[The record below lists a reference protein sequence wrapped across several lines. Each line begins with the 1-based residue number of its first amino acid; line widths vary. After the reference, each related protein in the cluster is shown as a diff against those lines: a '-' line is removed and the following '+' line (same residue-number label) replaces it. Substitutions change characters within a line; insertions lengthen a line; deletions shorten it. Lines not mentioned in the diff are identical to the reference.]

1 MAYGEQSVYTFGP
14 NGERLKNGR
23 PDRRP
28 GSSSFTAATEAA
40 EQNVEESRIRRAEG
54 NSERRA
60 RRPGSRT
67 GNSSGDGTYA
77 GASTSSGRTYTAQ
90 TRSRRPAD
98 PVQRSREKRSVLLR
112 RAVYGALAF
121 CSAFA
126 VLAGIGS
133 VTRNGRHKSAQEEI
147 IDRYM
152 EEGTGTVSSAQ
163 AAQEDVSIFVE
174 DADQTSE
181 GASSGATDL
190 TDGGASVS
198 SQPIEVLADGNNQT
212 YADIYETTVIELPD
226 VQDSYYFA
234 GSDTRYLSENDIAG
248 YSREEIQLIVN
259 EIYAR
264 HGRVFRQESNE
275 AFFWSKSWYMP
286 VEGKSDEQIVSEF
299 NAYEKANV
307 DFLAQYL

>member
-1 MAYGEQSVYTFGP
+1 MGYNKQPVYTFGP

-40 EQNVEESRIRRAEG
+40 EQNVEESRIRSTES

-60 RRPGSRT
+60 
-67 GNSSGDGTYA
+67 
-77 GASTSSGRTYTAQ
+77 
-90 TRSRRPAD
+90 RSRRPAD
-98 PVQRSREKRSVLLR
+98 PVQRSREKRSALLR
-112 RAVYGALAF
+112 RAVYGALAV

-133 VTRNGRHKSAQEEI
+133 VTRNGQHKSAQEEI

-163 AAQEDVSIFVE
+163 AAQEDGSIFVE
-174 DADQTSE
+174 DADQISEDRLSGAAGQTSE
-181 GASSGATDL
+181 NTSSAASGM

-198 SQPIEVLADGNNQT
+198 PQPVEVLADGNNQT
-212 YADIYETTVIELPD
+212 SADTYETTVIELPD

-264 HGRVFRQESNE
+264 HGRVFRQEANE

-307 DFLAQYL
+307 DFLARYL